1 MLSRGR
7 DATLLALAII
17 SCSRSLYASTE
28 SFLLDETTTDAGSE
42 LFGSEMAF
50 PLGWDEAAHTEPFR
64 SFPCLP
70 KHIHLAQASNVNAN
84 DGLYSVT
91 VSFSLNYE
99 SCRHGTP
106 RVFYGL
112 EDGLSPSKSVVGSHP
127 LQFNYTSDE
136 SDGLYQ
142 SDWIYHI
149 ELPSLQA
156 GLQKYWYR
164 IVVEES
170 TITTRTT
177 TLTSTHRSLRGSNGY
192 YLGETKTY
200 TFATQPLP
208 GSPTSLALVGDIGQT
223 ENSVRT
229 LLGVYQLAH
238 EPVDDDEDTEHH
250 RRRPPVSQLLVA
262 GDMSYADADPRRW
275 TTWLE
280 MVAPLVRSTPLHVVA
295 GNHEIEC
302 DTTTHD
308 IFVPY
313 EHWFRNPN
321 RLGEAEMVPVSD
333 DYRQTLW
340 HESCTAPSN
349 FQGIYNYGNS
359 FYSFQHGLAH
369 IIVLNSY
376 SDCTEGSVQYEWLTT
391 ELRDRV
397 NRQTTPWLLVSFHA
411 PLYTTFLGHVNEIE
425 SLNMKRAM
433 EPLFNKYGVNLII
446 SGTLFGAYNYG
457 FVCLPHACFSLRTF
471 RA

>member
-1 MLSRGR
+1 MVSSRGR

-17 SCSRSLYASTE
+17 SCARSLYASTE
-28 SFLLDETTTDAGSE
+28 SFLLDETTDAGSE
-42 LFGSEMAF
+42 LLGSQMTF
-50 PLGWDEAAHTEPFR
+50 PLGWEQAANTGHFR
-64 SFPCLP
+64 SFPCQP
-70 KHIHLAQASNVNAN
+70 KHIHLAQASNVN

-91 VSFSLNYE
+91 VSFSLDYE
-99 SCRHGTP
+99 SCQHGRP
-106 RVFYGL
+106 RVFYGRNK
-112 EDGLSPSKSVVGSHP
+112 SPSPNSVAGSHP
-127 LQFNYTSDE
+127 LQFNYTSDNT
-136 SDGLYQ
+136 DGMYQ

-170 TITTRTT
+170 ATGATR
-177 TLTSTHRSLRGSNGY
+177 TSTHRSLRGSNGY

-200 TFATQPLP
+200 TFLTQPLP

-223 ENSVRT
+223 ENSMRT
-229 LLGVYQLAH
+229 LLGVYQLAQ
-238 EPVDDDEDTEHH
+238 EQDTEH
-250 RRRPPVSQLLVA
+250 RRPPVSQLLVA
-262 GDMSYADADPRRW
+262 GDMSYADSDPHRW
-275 TTWLE
+275 TSWLE
-280 MVAPLVRSTPLHVVA
+280 MVEPLVRSTPLHVVA

-302 DTTTHD
+302 DTTSRD

-313 EHWFRNPN
+313 ERWFRNPN
-321 RLGEAEMVPVSD
+321 RLAEAETVPVSD
-333 DYRQTLW
+333 EYRQTLW
-340 HESCTAPSN
+340 HQSCTAPSN

-397 NRQTTPWLLVSFHA
+397 NRQETPWLLVSFHA
-411 PLYTTFLGHVNEIE
+411 PLYTTFLGHVNELE

-446 SGTLFGAYNYG
+446 SGKLTVPTTVIVASLA
-457 FVCLPHACFSLRTF
+457 HACFSLWTF